1 MKIISNNCIAKDTY
15 ELILDAREIKEIK
28 AGQFMHL
35 KSGRDDL
42 ILRRP
47 ISIAS
52 YNEEELNLVY
62 KVIGEGTKAMSLFE
76 PGEEVD
82 ALGPLGNG
90 FDLLDVEE
98 VLIVG
103 GGMGVAPLYQLAKEF
118 THKNIRVTSVLG
130 FGSADM
136 TYYIEKFQVLGEVI
150 ITTDDGSMGVKGN
163 VGNVVNELKEFD
175 AIYACGPWP
184 LLYYL
189 QMTFD
194 DHPHLYVS
202 LEERMAC
209 GIGACYACDTKDKKH
224 RICTDGP
231 VFNIKEVEL

>member
-1 MKIISNNCIAKDTY
+1 MKILSNECIAKDTY
-15 ELILDAREIKEIK
+15 EMILDAREIKKIK

-35 KSGRDDL
+35 KSGRADL

-52 YNEEELNLVY
+52 YNEKELTLVY

-76 PGEEVD
+76 PAEEVE

-103 GGMGVAPLYQLAKEF
+103 GGMGVAPLYQLTKEF
-118 THKNIRVTSVLG
+118 AHKNIKVTSILG

-136 TYYIEKFQVLGEVI
+136 AYYIEKFRALGEVI
-150 ITTDDGSMGVKGN
+150 VTTDDGTMGIKGN
-163 VGNVVNELKEFD
+163 VATVVEELKEFD

-184 LLYYL
+184 LLHYL
-189 QMTFD
+189 QVKFD

-209 GIGACYACDTKDKKH
+209 GIGVCYACDTKNKKH

-231 VFNIKEVEL
+231 IFNIKEVK

>member
-1 MKIISNNCIAKDTY
+1 MKIISNDCIAKDTY
-15 ELILDAREIKEIK
+15 EMILDAKGVQKIK

-35 KSGRDDL
+35 KSGREDL
-42 ILRRP
+42 LLRRP

-52 YNEEELNLVY
+52 YTEDELKLVY
-62 KVIGEGTKAMSLFE
+62 KVVGEGTKAMTLFQ
-76 PGEEVD
+76 PGDPVD

-90 FDLLDVEE
+90 FDLLEVEE

-103 GGMGVAPLYQLAKEF
+103 GGMGVAPLYQLAKEYSR
-118 THKNIRVTSVLG
+118 HHVKVTSVLG

-136 TYYIEKFQVLGEVI
+136 AYYIDKFKALGEVI
-150 ITTDDGSMGVKGN
+150 VTTDDGSMGIKGN
-163 VGNVVNELKEFD
+163 VGHVVDGLKEFD

-189 QMTFD
+189 QVTYE

-224 RICTDGP
+224 RICTEGP

>member
-62 KVIGEGTKAMSLFE
+62 KVIGEGTKTMARFK

-103 GGMGVAPLYQLAKEF
+103 GGMGVAPLYPLGKEL
-118 THKNIRVTSVLG
+118 TQKKIEVTFVLG
-130 FGSADM
+130 FKTAEM
-136 TYYIEKFQVLGEVI
+136 AYYIEKFQALGEVI
-150 ITTDDGSMGVKGN
+150 VTTDDGSLGIFGN
-163 VGNVVNELKEFD
+163 VGTVVDELGTFD

-184 LLYYL
+184 LLYGL
-189 QMTFD
+189 QVKFD
-194 DHPHLYVS
+194 GHPHLYVS

-224 RICTDGP
+224 RICTERP